1 MTVHE
6 LIDRLQ
12 NIKDKDKKVAVVI
25 DGYYSML
32 SNVED
37 VEYVLLRDKEY

>member
-1 MTVHE
+1 MTVQE

-12 NIKDKDKKVAVVI
+12 NIEDKNKKVAVVL

-32 SNVED
+32 KNVED
-37 VEYVLLRDKEY
+37 VEYVLLRDKD